1 MNEEIMRFCRVFMR
15 NMDDD
20 LPIRGAQF
28 AVLNAMCSIA
38 GTHTPVEL
46 SRILG
51 VSKAMI
57 SAHISALVDMGLV
70 VRVPSPEDGRSV
82 YVMPSKSGREL
93 FNRVARANNKKLEIL
108 ASKMG
113 KVAFDNFVCLIGQA
127 NQILSE
133 IN

>member
-28 AVLNAMCSIA
+28 AALNAMCSIA

-93 FNRVARANNKKLEIL
+93 FNRVVRANNKKVEIL

-113 KVAFDNFVCLIGQA
+113 KVAFDNFVRLIGQA